1 MQASD
6 GSKNVPVNS
15 AIAIV
20 GDEGD
25 DFSGADA
32 MAEEVKRESAS
43 AATEAKAEESKSEE
57 TKEQRKE
64 ESKQKREGKSGEQ
77 PKKEQPKEQP
87 KDSGSPMPRVAATPI
102 ARRLAQERGIPLAQ
116 VKGSGPE
123 GRIVR
128 ADIDNYKGASG
139 AAAADAT
146 ATAPAEA
153 YTDLPLSN
161 MRRVIAERLTE
172 SMSTVPHYYV
182 SFDVSMD
189 RVLQLREV
197 FNAASREAARG
208 DEAKAKAA
216 KLSVNDFIVKA
227 AAIALKQVPE
237 ANSSFQGDFIRQHH
251 VQDISVAV
259 STPNGLITPILRNC
273 GSTGLAEIGARSKDL
288 AKRARDGKLKPQEYQ
303 GGTFTISNMGMMF
316 TSHFTA
322 IINPPQ
328 SCILAIGQTEVRMVP
343 DDEAEQGWRKS
354 QVMTATISA
363 DHRVVDGATAA
374 RWMQAFKAALENPLS
389 FML

>member
-303 GGTFTISNMGMMF
+303 GGTFTISNMGMMG

>member
-303 GGTFTISNMGMMF
+303 GGTFTISNMGMMG

-343 DDEAEQGWRKS
+343 DDEAEQGWRQS

>member
-273 GSTGLAEIGARSKDL
+273 GSTGLAEIGTRSKDL

-303 GGTFTISNMGMMF
+303 GGTFTISNMGMMG

>member
-303 GGTFTISNMGMMF
+303 GGTFTISNMGMMG

-354 QVMTATISA
+354 QVMTETISA

>member
-288 AKRARDGKLKPQEYQ
+288 AKRARDGKLKPQVYQ
-303 GGTFTISNMGMMF
+303 GGTFTISNMGMMG

>member
-1 MQASD
+1 M
-6 GSKNVPVNS
+6 
-15 AIAIV
+15 
-20 GDEGD
+20 
-25 DFSGADA
+25 
-32 MAEEVKRESAS
+32 
-43 AATEAKAEESKSEE
+43 
-57 TKEQRKE
+57 
-64 ESKQKREGKSGEQ
+64 
-77 PKKEQPKEQP
+77 
-87 KDSGSPMPRVAATPI
+87 
-102 ARRLAQERGIPLAQ
+102 
-116 VKGSGPE
+116 
-123 GRIVR
+123 R

-303 GGTFTISNMGMMF
+303 GGTFTISNMGMMG